1 MEVNLN
7 IETFLVFQVLVQLS
21 VIFSISNTLFKSQSI
36 DIENTEKKLAV
47 LAGSRNGLSFECP
60 HTFARPW

>member
-36 DIENTEKKLAV
+36 DIENTEK
-47 LAGSRNGLSFECP
+47 N
-60 HTFARPW
+60 